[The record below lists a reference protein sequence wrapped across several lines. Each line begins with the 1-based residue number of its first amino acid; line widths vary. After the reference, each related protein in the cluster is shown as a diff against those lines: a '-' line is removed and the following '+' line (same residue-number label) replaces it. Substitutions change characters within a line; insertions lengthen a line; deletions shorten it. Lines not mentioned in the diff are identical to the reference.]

1 MRKHGVVFALCV
13 VSVAVWAASASAISS
28 PQTFSLLEVSGNN
41 DQPLGDFTFDR
52 PPVGGDRIAFTNE
65 LYKWAGTKK
74 GARVGHDQVMISF
87 ITGFGSD
94 FSMKATALFTA
105 QVYLPG
111 GTIFAEGYGQI
122 NPNGPSKYRFPILGG
137 TGKYDNVRGYVN
149 VRDLGNGNGNKTN
162 IEFHLLP

>member
-13 VSVAVWAASASAISS
+13 VSVAVWVASASAISS

-52 PPVGGDRIAFTNE
+52 PPVGGDRIAFTNK

-105 QVYLPG
+105 QVYPPRRNDLRRGIRPDQPQRPFE
-111 GTIFAEGYGQI
+111 IQI
-122 NPNGPSKYRFPILGG
+122 PDTRRNRQ
-137 TGKYDNVRGYVN
+137 VRQ
-149 VRDLGNGNGNKTN
+149 RPRLRQRA
-162 IEFHLLP
+162 

>member
-1 MRKHGVVFALCV
+1 MRKHGVVFALCA
-13 VSVAVWAASASAISS
+13 VSIAVWVTSASAISS

-52 PPVGGDRIAFTNE
+52 PPAGGDRIAFTSK

-74 GARVGHDQVMISF
+74 GAPAGRDQVMITF

-105 QVYLPG
+105 QVFLQG

>member
-13 VSVAVWAASASAISS
+13 VSVAVWVASASAISS

-52 PPVGGDRIAFTNE
+52 PPAGGDRIAFTNK

-74 GARVGHDQVMISF
+74 GAPAGRDQVMISF

-105 QVYLPG
+105 QVFL
-111 GTIFAEGYGQI
+111 
-122 NPNGPSKYRFPILGG
+122 
-137 TGKYDNVRGYVN
+137 TGRNDFRRGVRSDQPQRPFEVQVPDTRRN
-149 VRDLGNGNGNKTN
+149 RQVRQRSRLRQRA
-162 IEFHLLP
+162 